1 VVKDGCLDRILRLGT
16 IKFKLLL
23 YFFILPIQYINMN
36 INMNTIKKSLT
47 HKNIKKNNISS
58 NQKIIN
64 ILTTVKDYY
73 NSINDRFHIKAYE
86 RAIYQIKKWS
96 KPITHGIDLKDLE
109 GIGKGMIDKIDT
121 ILKTNTLPIIHE
133 KKLQIINITKK
144 DLLTLKNVLGFGDKF
159 VSRLKNDYNIETIQ
173 ELNDYLKSGKTIPL
187 TQQQKIG
194 LTYHNE
200 LSIPIPRLETQI
212 LYNSL
217 IDESSIQNLIQNYKL
232 HIKLAGSFPSGKLE
246 SKDIDILIATP
257 RYSDISTGKLMS
269 KIIKAIKSSKFC
281 LKLNPLDHGV
291 ETSSGLIELSSGTTK
306 FLGLILSRNPNIQQ
320 CIYRHLDI
328 RIVDYKS
335 YPYARFYYCSGKIF
349 NIMIRDKLKKKGYKL
364 NEWELEPNEINIKY
378 KKPTNLDTYADQVE
392 KKIFELAG
400 LEYKTIPERY

>member
-1 VVKDGCLDRILRLGT
+1 
-16 IKFKLLL
+16 
-23 YFFILPIQYINMN
+23 
-36 INMNTIKKSLT
+36 MNTKINKTLS
-47 HKNIKKNNISS
+47 KNKTKKNNKSI

-64 ILTTVKDYY
+64 ILTTVKNYY
-73 NSINDRFHIKAYE
+73 NSINDRFHVKAYE

-96 KPITHGIDLKDLE
+96 EPITQGKDLKDLE
-109 GIGKGMIDKIDT
+109 GIGKGMVEKIDT
-121 ILKTNTLPIIHE
+121 ILKTHTLPIIEE
-133 KKLQIINITKK
+133 KNLKIVNTTQK
-144 DLLTLKNVLGFGDKF
+144 DILSLKNVLGFGDKF

-173 ELNDYLKSGKTIPL
+173 ELNDYLKLGKSIPL

-194 LTYHNE
+194 LTYHHE
-200 LSIPIPRLETQI
+200 LSIPIQRLETQI

-257 RYSDISTGKLMS
+257 RYSDISTGKLMG

-281 LKLNPLDHGV
+281 LKLDPLDHGV
-291 ETSSGLIELSSGTTK
+291 EKSSGLIELSSGTTK
-306 FLGLILSRNPNIQQ
+306 FLGLILSRNPNTKQ
-320 CIYRHLDI
+320 CVYRHLDI
-328 RIVDYKS
+328 RLVDYKS
-335 YPYARFYYCSGKIF
+335 YPYARFYFCSGKIF
-349 NIMIRDKLKKKGYKL
+349 NIMIRDKLKHKGYKL
-364 NEWELEPNEINIKY
+364 NEWDLTPNEINIKY
-378 KKPTNLDTYADQVE
+378 KKNTDLDTYADQVE